1 MALQDSNPER
11 RNLSVLA
18 LSIII
23 FYLADGEFTE
33 STVRLQV
40 INVQFSNPQILV
52 FFVWGLLGWSMF
64 RYWLI
69 HQGEWKKDFYAELSY
84 VPNFFYNNYLTRR
97 FKLTDDFSRSYYDNR
112 HWFMF
117 DSNLGNNLKFQHVFK
132 SETNAQLNETK
143 DITTLG
149 DKALL
154 SVCAIYI
161 FFRKPSLSGH
171 FVPYFLFLWACGLG
185 VKNAL

>member
-23 FYLADGEFTE
+23 FFLADGKFTDN
-33 STVRLQV
+33 TVRLQV
-40 INVQFSNPQILV
+40 INIDFSNPQILV
-52 FFVWGLLGWSMF
+52 VFVWGLLVWFMF

-69 HQGEWKKDFYAELSY
+69 HQGEWRKDFYAELSY
-84 VPNFFYNNYLTRR
+84 VPKFFYNKYLTKK
-97 FKLTDDFSRSYYDNR
+97 FGLTNDYSRSYHDDR

-117 DSNLGNNLKFQHVFK
+117 DNNHGNSLKFKHIFK
-132 SETNAQLNETK
+132 SEANAQLNETK
-143 DITTLG
+143 DIITLG
-149 DKALL
+149 DKLL
-154 SVCAIYI
+154 LFLCAIYI

-185 VKNAL
+185 VRNAL